1 MLNVIKNFQD
11 LIFTH
16 FLSLLSFSDQCT
28 MTRTYLFLHKFW
40 FFSTIYYFGNWAF
53 IAVSP
58 RLHTAPRMAGEC
70 THAHIFLRVP
80 FLEISSQEQ
89 ISVKGFS
96 SESEGRELFH
106 TYKWNVSLLMSVFV
120 CRPSSSAWRFPA
132 AEGRSLWLK
141 GRWKRMILTSAM
153 MNTCTEQQQ
162 QQCSLGWL
170 GRYFR
175 IYHLIYQLNNPDLF
189 LLSRVC
195 SGVLLVLAWFRPSPS
210 FSVLSPPRQI
220 VFSSQCYRCVWEIPA
235 PTSESLSPQVW
246 RRPFFFF
253 YCWRRCFC
261 ELLLNF

>member
-1 MLNVIKNFQD
+1 MDLVCFLFYNIKAAVNRWQFMLNVIKNFQD

-16 FLSLLSFSDQCT
+16 FLSLLTFSDQCT

-70 THAHIFLRVP
+70 THHIFLGVP

-96 SESEGRELFH
+96 SKSEERELLH
-106 TYKWNVSLLMSVFV
+106 TYRWNVSPLMSVFV

-153 MNTCTEQQQ
+153 MNTCTELQQQ
-162 QQCSLGWL
+162 QFAGVAWQIFSD
-170 GRYFR
+170 
-175 IYHLIYQLNNPDLF
+175 ISSHL
-189 LLSRVC
+189 
-195 SGVLLVLAWFRPSPS
+195 
-210 FSVLSPPRQI
+210 
-220 VFSSQCYRCVWEIPA
+220 
-235 PTSESLSPQVW
+235 PTW
-246 RRPFFFF
+246 
-253 YCWRRCFC
+253 
-261 ELLLNF
+261 